1 MLLIPSTKQTISL
14 VVACLVV
21 VGGATGSGQTS
32 KHGKHNPPSN
42 LFIKRQLSG
51 PVTLTSEWLEL
62 KPTEPLKAVRDTQEL
77 TLFPNPPIQMVFERG
92 TSDLIPADGRKAD
105 IEAELIGS
113 DGITY
118 HSRPGLSETMTGNLR
133 ITSRSL
139 GFKDL
144 PQNVTQCKQVVA
156 TISATSLAESVEE
169 EVNRRLSE
177 RGLTFEADAHAG
189 SSTLQLTNFMP
200 TRNGGPTE

>member
-1 MLLIPSTKQTISL
+1 MLLIPSIKQTISL
-14 VVACLVV
+14 VIACLVV
-21 VGGATGSGQTS
+21 VSSATGSGQTS
-32 KHGKHNPPSN
+32 KHGKHNPPRN

-62 KPTEPLKAVRDTQEL
+62 NPTEPLKAVRDTQEL
-77 TLFPNPPIQMVFERG
+77 TLIPNPPIQMVFERG

-113 DGITY
+113 DGTTY

-144 PQNVTQCKQVVA
+144 PQNVTYTKVR
-156 TISATSLAESVEE
+156 IKSSARYPVSKILWRCYNWG
-169 EVNRRLSE
+169 EV
-177 RGLTFEADAHAG
+177 HH
-189 SSTLQLTNFMP
+189 
-200 TRNGGPTE
+200 